1 VKPRLSSLL
10 VAVLAFGESMSG
22 ARADFALRD
31 GDTVVFLGDS
41 ITAARQYDRVVE
53 NYTLLRYPRRT
64 VHFVNAGKGGDTMAG
79 GLARLDRDVFDRGAT
94 ALFVAFGFNDIGWG
108 VHADDEH
115 KQKYLDSIRG
125 IIERCNERK
134 VRVFI
139 CSAAITAE
147 APDKAEAGYFQKM
160 CDEGLELARTL
171 GAGAV
176 DVQRGM
182 RQIQRRVIA
191 FNETVKDA
199 KDRASLHVA
208 DGVHLNELGHLAM
221 AFSILKEI
229 GAPADVSAVSI
240 GSPDAKLLS
249 ANGCAVTNLRAMEGF
264 LEFDRLDEGWPLNFG
279 TFGALNFRFVPFHS
293 ELGRYTLTV
302 ANLPPGKYD
311 VLAGGRA
318 LGAFDAQALAAGVN
332 LCSATADGWEPGGP
346 WDAAAAAL
354 RMITDARY
362 EVAYVPVYQ
371 RHFMKEH
378 LELEKLHGGAQALNA
393 QLEAY
398 QRELAKPVNIHFLIR
413 PAAQKQ

>member
-1 VKPRLSSLL
+1 
-10 VAVLAFGESMSG
+10 MSG
-22 ARADFALRD
+22 ARADFELRD

-53 NYTLLRYPRRT
+53 NYTLLRYPSRT
-64 VHFVNAGKGGDTMAG
+64 VHFINAGQGGDTMAG
-79 GLARLDRDVFDRGAT
+79 GLARLERDVFARGAT
-94 ALFVAFGFNDIGWG
+94 VLFVAFGFNDIGWG
-108 VHADDEH
+108 LHADDEH

-182 RQIQRRVIA
+182 RQIQRRMIA

-240 GSPDAKLLS
+240 DARDAKLLS
-249 ANGCAVTNLRAMEGF
+249 ANGCAVTNLRNMEGV
-264 LEFDRLDEGWPLNFG
+264 LELDRLDEGWPVNFG

-293 ELGRYTLTV
+293 ELGRYMLTV
-302 ANLPPGKYD
+302 ANLPAGKYE

-318 LGAFDAQALAAGVN
+318 LGVFDAQALATGVN

-346 WDAAAAAL
+346 WDAAAATL
-354 RMITDARY
+354 KMVTDARY
-362 EVAYVPVYQ
+362 EVAYVPFYQ

-378 LELEKLHGGAQALNA
+378 PELEKLQGGAKDLNA

-398 QRELAKPVNIHFLIR
+398 QRQVAKPVNIHFLIR
-413 PAAQKQ
+413 PAAK

>member
-10 VAVLAFGESMSG
+10 VAALAFGDSMSG
-22 ARADFALRD
+22 ARADFELRD

-53 NYTLLRYPRRT
+53 NYTLLRYPKRT

-79 GLARLDRDVFDRGAT
+79 GLARLERNVFARGAT
-94 ALFVAFGFNDIGWG
+94 VLFVALGFIDIGWG
-108 VHADDEH
+108 LHAEDEH

-147 APDKAEAGYFQKM
+147 APDKAESGYFQKM

-171 GAGAV
+171 GAGRV

-221 AFSILKEI
+221 ALSILKEI

-240 GSPDAKLLS
+240 DARDAKLLS
-249 ANGCAVTNLRAMEGF
+249 ANGCAVTNLRNIEGV
-264 LEFDRLDEGWPLNFG
+264 LEFDRLDEGWPVNFG

-293 ELGRYTLTV
+293 ELGRYMLAVT
-302 ANLPPGKYD
+302 NLPAGNYD
-311 VLAGGRA
+311 VLAGGRP
-318 LGAFDAQALAAGVN
+318 LGVFDAQALAAGVN

-346 WDAAAAAL
+346 WDAAAATL
-354 RMITDARY
+354 KMVTDARY

-378 LELEKLHGGAQALNA
+378 PELEKLQGGAQALNA

-398 QRELAKPVNIHFLIR
+398 QRQVAGPVNIHFLVR
-413 PAAQKQ
+413 PTAKKQ